1 MSNPKTIQLR
11 HFCDLFGFE
20 QREVRF
26 VLEQG
31 FVPNGVERSPS
42 TGNRREF
49 APAGAF
55 WLAIA
60 VLLRR
65 NGLKTPVA
73 AHISDAV
80 TDGVRFITQN
90 LNWDPTFLPLK
101 GWFETDFEYALEI
114 GDGQYMRMVT
124 TGCPSQEGTSY
135 AFDWAVIGRRT
146 QIKGVKPLVIL
157 RLDLTEISR
166 VLSRVAGWKCPQ
178 R

>member
-1 MSNPKTIQLR
+1 MSNPKTIKLR

-31 FVPNGVERSPS
+31 FVPAGVERSPS

-49 APAGAF
+49 APASAF
-55 WLAIA
+55 WLAIV

-65 NGLKTPVA
+65 NGLKTSVA
-73 AHISDAV
+73 AHISDAA

-90 LNWDPTFLPLK
+90 LSWDHTFLPLK
-101 GWFETDFEYALEI
+101 GWFETDYEYTLEI
-114 GDGQYMRMVT
+114 GDRQYMRMVT
-124 TGCPSQEGTSY
+124 TSCPSQEGRPY
-135 AFDWAVIGRRT
+135 EFDWATIGRRNP
-146 QIKGVKPLVIL
+146 IKAVKPMVIL

-166 VLSRVAGWKCPQ
+166 VLS
-178 R
+178 